1 MNKNN
6 SQSNSSE
13 QSGLSSRTALFSYD
27 KWTHRFMDVAYTV
40 ASWSSCLRRHVGAV
54 IVRENRILTTG
65 YNGAPA
71 GITSCASKNVCIRD
85 ENSIPSSQQA
95 QICFAVH
102 AEQNAILQ
110 AARLGISLEGA
121 TLYCTHRPCSLCMKC
136 IINAGIKH
144 VIYHKDYNDTFVDKL
159 LHYAESED
167 LITIERLE
175 NYENS

>member
-6 SQSNSSE
+6 SQSNSSDLI
-13 QSGLSSRTALFSYD
+13 SLN

-40 ASWSSCLRRHVGAV
+40 ASWSSCLRRHIGAV

-110 AARLGISLEGA
+110 AARLDISLEGA

-136 IINAGIKH
+136 IINAGIKR
-144 VIYHKDYNDTFVDKL
+144 VIYHKDYDDKFVNNL
-159 LHYAESED
+159 LQYAESKD
-167 LITIERLE
+167 LIEIERLQ